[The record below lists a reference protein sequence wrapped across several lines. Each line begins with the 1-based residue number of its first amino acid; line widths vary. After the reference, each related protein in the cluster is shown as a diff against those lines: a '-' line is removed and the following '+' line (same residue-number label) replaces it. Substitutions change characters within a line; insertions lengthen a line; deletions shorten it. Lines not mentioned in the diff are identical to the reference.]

1 MSSLGFHCYE
11 GDCIHEQ
18 PPRLFRTQQSL
29 RQHQNRRHKS
39 ARGEDTSMGRALKR
53 KHNGDAA
60 EEQEKRRQLE
70 EARAAA
76 EAACRTPEPIP
87 V

>member
-1 MSSLGFHCYE
+1 
-11 GDCIHEQ
+11 
-18 PPRLFRTQQSL
+18 
-29 RQHQNRRHKS
+29 
-39 ARGEDTSMGRALKR
+39 MGRALKR